1 MPKNWFLELET
12 SNFGSSHVF
21 WSPLKWWGQI
31 LLKMTFRIQKLHIL
45 GTIPG
50 KIQVCTIMP
59 KPVFFELQTSNFGS
73 SYVFLS
79 QKK

>member
-1 MPKNWFLELET
+1 MPKFVFFELET

-50 KIQVCTIMP
+50 TIHVP
-59 KPVFFELQTSNFGS
+59 L
-73 SYVFLS
+73 
-79 QKK
+79 

>member
-21 WSPLKWWGQI
+21 WSPLKWWSQI
-31 LLKMTFRIQKLHIL
+31 LLKMKFRIQKLHIL

-50 KIQVCTIMP
+50 KIQVPLCQN
-59 KPVFFELQTSNFGS
+59 L
-73 SYVFLS
+73 YFLS
-79 QKK
+79 YRPQILAPAMFF